1 MTIDLSLSINTI
13 SRYRSVLAMKA
24 ALLQRYDELLSQSEW
39 LAYEDVPEPAIAGEN
54 DVIVRIG
61 GAGVCR
67 TDLDI
72 IKGLWR
78 KYFNFRLPHILGHEN
93 AGWVEEVGNR
103 VKSIEVGDPVIIHPR
118 AFNGL
123 CETCKQMRPPQTGD
137 NLFPGMSSNGGF
149 AEFMKVNESSLI
161 RLPAN
166 LAPMDA
172 APLADAGLTAYNA
185 AKRASRHLLPG
196 DYVVVIGTG
205 GLGHISVQMLQA
217 LSPAEI
223 IATDISDLAL
233 NLAREAGAHYTVKA
247 GENDLEEVLTLTGGY
262 GAKAVI
268 DFVAD
273 ENTVKKGLA
282 MTRRAGFYYIVGS
295 SGKLEIS
302 TIDMIMSEKTIEGV
316 FVGTYTELFELIA
329 LADRGL
335 VRVTTRE
342 YPLSN
347 ANDALRDL
355 HDGKIAGRAVL
366 IP

>member
-1 MTIDLSLSINTI
+1 
-13 SRYRSVLAMKA
+13 MKA
-24 ALLQRYDELLSQSEW
+24 ALLQRYDELLSESEW
-39 LAYEDVPEPAIAGEN
+39 LVYEDVPEPAIEGEN

-78 KYFNFRLPHILGHEN
+78 KYFNLNLPHILGHEN
-93 AGWVEEVGNR
+93 AGWVEEVGNK

-123 CETCKQMRPPQTGD
+123 CKACKRMRTPQAGD
-137 NLFPGMSSNGGF
+137 TLFPGMSSNGGF
-149 AEFMKVNESSLI
+149 AEFMKAHERSLV
-161 RLPAN
+161 RLPVS

-196 DYVVVIGTG
+196 EYIVIIGAG
-205 GLGHISVQMLQA
+205 GLGHISIQVLQA
-217 LSPAEI
+217 LTAAEVI
-223 IATDISDLAL
+223 VTDISDMAL
-233 NLAREAGAHYTVKA
+233 NLAKEAGAHYTIRA
-247 GENDLEEVLTLTGGY
+247 GENDIEEVLTLTGGH

-273 ENTVKKGLA
+273 EDTVKKGLA
-282 MTRRAGFYYIVGS
+282 MTQRAGFYYIVGS
-295 SGKLEIS
+295 GGKLEIS
-302 TIDMIMSEKTIEGV
+302 AIDMIMSEKTIEGV
-316 FVGTYTELFELIA
+316 FVGTYEELFELIA

-335 VRVTTRE
+335 IKVTTQE

-355 HDGKIAGRAVL
+355 HNGKIAGRAVL